1 MSDDYLWDR
10 SGPPD
15 PQIEA
20 LERRLAPLRLQRRAV
35 PMAAPRRFNIRAA
48 WLALAA
54 ALLAAPLLLLDSQ
67 FGWAPASTPDVAFAE
82 NRFVVEL
89 LEGNAAAAIAT
100 PGAKAASET
109 RLHPGASQIPEGA
122 ELICEQGARVR
133 VRVAELGD
141 VTLEGPAHL
150 RLERS
155 SADLQKLFLERGI
168 VRASISPDA
177 KPRLFQVGT
186 PVGTAVDMG
195 CRYTMEVREDGSTE
209 LRVQLGRV
217 HFELEGSPLFLRSG
231 ASCFVRRVHMK
242 GGSITSATTP
252 VYDDAPDLVRKSLA
266 AFDFAPPHEDRAEA
280 LKNFLTHARF
290 EDAISVW
297 HILVR
302 ETQTPLRSLAYD
314 ELARLSPP
322 PAGVDRA
329 TCVDGSGPA
338 RDAQLE
344 KWRLDLMGW

>member
-20 LERRLAPLRLQRRAV
+20 LERRLAPLRLQRRAA
-35 PMAAPRRFNIRAA
+35 PKAAPPRVRARAA

-54 ALLAAPLLLLDSQ
+54 ALLAAPLLLLNSQ
-67 FGWAPASTPDVAFAE
+67 FGRTPAPAPQVAFVE

-89 LEGNAAAAIAT
+89 LEGSAAAAIFAPGSKQAT
-100 PGAKAASET
+100 ET
-109 RLHPGASQIPEGA
+109 SLAPGASQIPEGA
-122 ELICEQGARVR
+122 ELVCEMGARVR
-133 VRVAELGD
+133 VRVADLGD

-195 CRYTMEVREDGSTE
+195 CRYTMEVRDDGATE

-217 HFELEGSPLFLRSG
+217 HFEIEGSPLFLRSG
-231 ASCFVRRVHMK
+231 ASCFVRRVATK
-242 GGSITSATTP
+242 GGSIAAATTP
-252 VYDDAPDLVRKSLA
+252 VYEDAPDLVRKTLA
-266 AFDFAPPHEDRAEA
+266 AFDFAVTHEERAST
-280 LKNFLTHARF
+280 LKSFLTHARF
-290 EDAISVW
+290 EEAVSVW

-302 ETQTPLRSLAYD
+302 EPLAPLRSLAFD

-322 PAGVDRA
+322 PEGVDRA